1 MASPISY
8 VEIGAGDARAVG
20 AFFAELFGW
29 SFHPMGTDGGG
40 WFQAG
45 SIKAGLH
52 GGETAPRIDLFFQVP
67 NLAAAVERVRALGGQ
82 VDGEIAEEPGFG
94 KFAQCHAP
102 GGLSFGLHQP
112 EASSAA
118 SSSR

>member
-52 GGETAPRIDLFFQVP
+52 GGEAAPRIDLFFQVP

>member
-1 MASPISY
+1 MASPVSY
-8 VEIGAGDARAVG
+8 IEIGAGDAAPVG

-52 GGETAPRIDLFFQVP
+52 GGMPR
-67 NLAAAVERVRALGGQ
+67 
-82 VDGEIAEEPGFG
+82 PG
-94 KFAQCHAP
+94 
-102 GGLSFGLHQP
+102 SI
-112 EASSAA
+112 
-118 SSSR
+118 SSSRCRTSRPPWSACGPWAAKSTAASRRSRASANSLNAMRPAA